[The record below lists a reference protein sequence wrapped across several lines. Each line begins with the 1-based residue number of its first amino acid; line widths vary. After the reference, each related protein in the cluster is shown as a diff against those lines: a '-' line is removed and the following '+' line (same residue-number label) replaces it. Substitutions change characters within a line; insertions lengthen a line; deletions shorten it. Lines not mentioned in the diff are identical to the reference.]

1 MGQAPPKA
9 SAGSQCSICNKGTV
23 VYNCGGCSKDF
34 CYNHLEEHRQTLRQ
48 QCSDIKKDCDKFH
61 RQLVEQKKESRKPPF
76 IREVNLWEQ
85 ESIQKISQTA
95 EECRQILTKQ
105 HMRHFTEME
114 DRLSQL
120 TEELKKIQQENEFNE
135 INIDRIK
142 TQLTKLTGELSEL
155 PNVRIQKE
163 NTLFIEK
170 FSVVVSP
177 ETHQEKKL
185 YQTNLNKNQVKL
197 TEDFNQSPNTSA
209 PIDSDSVSFGKFH
222 ETFKIPL
229 TRLRVFYVDDVAFN
243 MGVCGPEELK
253 YPQRLLHT
261 YNIHDGDQFH
271 IDLKPDP
278 PKPQY
283 SNRTVDTTRHN
294 KKSTDSNSTNSSTSS
309 DDDKTNLSV
318 EISPFSLDSLQ
329 KLAEE
334 ETINNNNINQTSI
347 ELDNL
352 YPSTDK
358 NVQIKMNDE
367 DDDLLLAAAAAAAC
381 NNNLEFLSNGLE
393 GRSRNPVSLL
403 IDNLIHPDA
412 DLGARLQSKI
422 KWRHDPS
429 SSIDHICLGRGGIG
443 GIWNQLTSKHL
454 QTVSMADWMELP
466 NYPFITF
473 RQHLRMHRC
482 RLSTNNEQII
492 TDDENSKRATY
503 DEIRSYYIHYV
514 KRNRLINY
522 FRNGCEVTSIER
534 VCIDASYYDDLTEE
548 IRTPEALWEI
558 RGFEEQTKNLFIIHA
573 KYIVLA
579 TGISQEITR
588 PLGIIG
594 EQVSQSFTYTN
605 LHDIEEIIVNK
616 KRLRKNSKPLLV
628 IGCGLTAIDVI
639 LLCQQY
645 SIPILHVFRRAI
657 DDHELVLNQLPANI
671 YPEFERIKE
680 LIKQSSTITTS
691 TSSDWFYQCCAQSE
705 VISITE
711 DGTVNIR
718 NLRTQIIKDYNIS
731 CVVRL
736 TGNEVKIP
744 FLRSL
749 TTKKGPGIN
758 INPYTYECID
768 FENIYALGALAGDKL
783 IRFLQGGAL
792 ACAAS
797 LFKKYRQTSSI
808 NRLSFNVSSRTRTVQ
823 IID

>member
-1 MGQAPPKA
+1 MK
-9 SAGSQCSICNKGTV
+9 
-23 VYNCGGCSKDF
+23 F
-34 CYNHLEEHRQTLRQ
+34 LYNHLNIFEVEI
-48 QCSDIKKDCDKFH
+48 SEWDDI
-61 RQLVEQKKESRKPPF
+61 V
-76 IREVNLWEQ
+76 
-85 ESIQKISQTA
+85 A
-95 EECRQILTKQ
+95 
-105 HMRHFTEME
+105 
-114 DRLSQL
+114 
-120 TEELKKIQQENEFNE
+120 
-135 INIDRIK
+135 
-142 TQLTKLTGELSEL
+142 LTKLPRL
-155 PNVRIQKE
+155 NAVRIQLTPLLKPYQKDE
-163 NTLFIEK
+163 RFFLLLGYMKNITKLNGSVITANERETSERRFIRYYSQRDDKPQRYYE
-170 FSVVVSP
+170 
-177 ETHQEKKL
+177 
-185 YQTNLNKNQVKL
+185 L
-197 TEDFNQSPNTSA
+197 TEKHGNLKPLVDIKIRAPYLINVRLVYNQTTHDKE
-209 PIDSDSVSFGKFH
+209 IDVRQTVQQFKKYLH

>member
-1 MGQAPPKA
+1 MDVNTSEKCFPGR
-9 SAGSQCSICNKGTV
+9 C
-23 VYNCGGCSKDF
+23 
-34 CYNHLEEHRQTLRQ
+34 ER
-48 QCSDIKKDCDKFH
+48 
-61 RQLVEQKKESRKPPF
+61 KE
-76 IREVNLWEQ
+76 
-85 ESIQKISQTA
+85 
-95 EECRQILTKQ
+95 
-105 HMRHFTEME
+105 
-114 DRLSQL
+114 
-120 TEELKKIQQENEFNE
+120 
-135 INIDRIK
+135 
-142 TQLTKLTGELSEL
+142 
-155 PNVRIQKE
+155 
-163 NTLFIEK
+163 
-170 FSVVVSP
+170 VVVIGNGPSAIVLSYILSGHIP
-177 ETHQEKKL
+177 YWNGCPVSNDYLNMKL
-185 YQTNLNKNQVKL
+185 EQYVK
-197 TEDFNQSPNTSA
+197 
-209 PIDSDSVSFGKFH
+209 
-222 ETFKIPL
+222 
-229 TRLRVFYVDDVAFN
+229 
-243 MGVCGPEELK
+243 
-253 YPQRLLHT
+253 
-261 YNIHDGDQFH
+261 
-271 IDLKPDP
+271 
-278 PKPQY
+278 
-283 SNRTVDTTRHN
+283 
-294 KKSTDSNSTNSSTSS
+294 NSS
-309 DDDKTNLSV
+309 
-318 EISPFSLDSLQ
+318 
-329 KLAEE
+329 
-334 ETINNNNINQTSI
+334 
-347 ELDNL
+347 
-352 YPSTDK
+352 
-358 NVQIKMNDE
+358 
-367 DDDLLLAAAAAAAC
+367 LLEQVR
-381 NNNLEFLSNGLE
+381 NLEFLSNGLE

-534 VCIDASYYDDLTEE
+534 VCIDSSYYDDLTEE

-749 TTKKGPGIN
+749 TTKKCPGIN

-797 LFKKYRQTSSI
+797 LFKKYRQASSI